1 MTAKQKTTE
10 ELFEEMRREDEA
22 NRAQGMAYFDG
33 GTAWP
38 EFCKQMGD
46 AALNGTVVDDFEDE

>member
-1 MTAKQKTTE
+1 MTKNQKTADQLVEDMRTE
-10 ELFEEMRREDEA
+10 RDENA
-22 NRAQGMAYFDG
+22 AQGIGVFDG

-46 AALNGTVVDDFEDE
+46 AVLNGTLEDDADDK

>member
-10 ELFEEMRREDEA
+10 ELLEEMHREDEA
-22 NRAQGMAYFDG
+22 SRAQGMAYFDG

-46 AALNGTVVDDFEDE
+46 AALSGALVDDFDDK